1 MLSKRNFKYLHKW
14 EYKLSNNKI
23 SINSNNSYAQALFEL
38 ANEENSLKK
47 IEEQVLAISK
57 LINVSEEFR
66 YLIKNPTT
74 SLDDLIKVME
84 TISEKNDFD
93 NLLKRFLVFLIQKRR
108 FFYLEKILID
118 FLEVC
123 SRSRGE
129 IKAELFSAK
138 ELSETDISNIK
149 EELSQN
155 FGANIKLNYKY
166 DPNLIGGLVLKVGS
180 TMVDNSIKNKLQQIQ
195 KQMICLLYTSPSPR
209 D

>member
-1 MLSKRNFKYLHKW
+1 M
-14 EYKLSNNKI
+14 SNNKI

-38 ANEENSLKK
+38 ANEEKSLKK

-74 SLDDLIKVME
+74 SLDDLIKAME

-123 SRSRGE
+123 SKSRGE
-129 IKAELFSAK
+129 IKAELSSAK

-166 DPNLIGGLVLKVGS
+166 DPNLIGGLILKVGS
-180 TMVDNSIKNKLQQIQ
+180 TMVDNSIKNKLQKIQ
-195 KQMICLLYTSPSPR
+195 KQMIEA
-209 D
+209 

>member
-1 MLSKRNFKYLHKW
+1 M
-14 EYKLSNNKI
+14 
-23 SINSNNSYAQALFEL
+23 FEL
-38 ANEENSLKK
+38 ANEEDSLKK

-57 LINVSEEFR
+57 LINESEEFR

-84 TISEKNDFD
+84 TISKKNDFD

-195 KQMICLLYTSPSPR
+195 KQMLEA
-209 D
+209 

>member
-1 MLSKRNFKYLHKW
+1 MSNFRNF
-14 EYKLSNNKI
+14 S
-23 SINSNNSYAQALFEL
+23 SIA
-38 ANEENSLKK
+38 K
-47 IEEQVLAISK
+47 
-57 LINVSEEFR
+57 
-66 YLIKNPTT
+66 
-74 SLDDLIKVME
+74 
-84 TISEKNDFD
+84 
-93 NLLKRFLVFLIQKRR
+93 

-123 SRSRGE
+123 SKSRGE
-129 IKAELFSAK
+129 IKAELSSAK

-195 KQMICLLYTSPSPR
+195 KQMIEA
-209 D
+209 

>member
-14 EYKLSNNKI
+14 EYKLSKNKI

-123 SRSRGE
+123 SKSRGE
-129 IKAELFSAK
+129 IKAELSSAK

-195 KQMICLLYTSPSPR
+195 KQMIEA
-209 D
+209 

>member
-1 MLSKRNFKYLHKW
+1 M
-14 EYKLSNNKI
+14 
-23 SINSNNSYAQALFEL
+23 
-38 ANEENSLKK
+38 
-47 IEEQVLAISK
+47 
-57 LINVSEEFR
+57 
-66 YLIKNPTT
+66 T
-74 SLDDLIKVME
+74 
-84 TISEKNDFD
+84 
-93 NLLKRFLVFLIQKRR
+93 
-108 FFYLEKILID
+108 D

-123 SRSRGE
+123 SKSRGE

-195 KQMICLLYTSPSPR
+195 KQMIEA
-209 D
+209 

>member
-1 MLSKRNFKYLHKW
+1 M
-14 EYKLSNNKI
+14 SNNKI

-123 SRSRGE
+123 SKSRGE
-129 IKAELFSAK
+129 IKAELSSAK

-195 KQMICLLYTSPSPR
+195 KQMIEA
-209 D
+209 

>member
-1 MLSKRNFKYLHKW
+1 M
-14 EYKLSNNKI
+14 SNNKI

-149 EELSQN
+149 DELSQN

-166 DPNLIGGLVLKVGS
+166 DPNLIGGLILKVGS

-195 KQMICLLYTSPSPR
+195 KQMIEA
-209 D
+209 